1 MFDEEIQHKGYQGE
15 TMKINRDHS
24 KKVNKAFL
32 EGVRSDLGYG
42 KVKWDLDSCRKGME
56 MGEEK
61 GKFIKGG
68 TVGKE
73 RGPKGMEVHEL

>member
-1 MFDEEIQHKGYQGE
+1 MFDEEIQHKDYQGE

-42 KVKWDLDSCRKGME
+42 KVK
-56 MGEEK
+56 
-61 GKFIKGG
+61 
-68 TVGKE
+68 
-73 RGPKGMEVHEL
+73 

>member
-42 KVKWDLDSCRKGME
+42 KVK
-56 MGEEK
+56 
-61 GKFIKGG
+61 
-68 TVGKE
+68 
-73 RGPKGMEVHEL
+73 